1 MQTLISIIFF
11 LIVHNT
17 MSFARDPLTNY
28 HGHVE
33 HSLKVNNPK
42 ADKKQIQIQISP
54 GTISKDRIQGQAKCQ
69 MAGTYTL
76 HILKTLAIQKVVLVL
91 KRTTKSFSSNTFT
104 IACVYFYYSFPL
116 FLSVFDFCLS
126 LSSSFFVIS
135 DTIIIGIFYCL
146 KWPSIKYVPM
156 QRGGE
161 SVQKR
166 TGAYRR
172 GDALWSVST
181 YTSLF
186 CFFLSEVCRF
196 YNTNRFLS
204 NLRFILPYL
213 IDFQELHRC
222 RIRRQVF
229 ITLYRSHSSL

>member
-1 MQTLISIIFF
+1 MVTQ
-11 LIVHNT
+11 
-17 MSFARDPLTNY
+17 
-28 HGHVE
+28 
-33 HSLKVNNPK
+33 
-42 ADKKQIQIQISP
+42 
-54 GTISKDRIQGQAKCQ
+54 
-69 MAGTYTL
+69 
-76 HILKTLAIQKVVLVL
+76 HILRRSTTQ
-91 KRTTKSFSSNTFT
+91 KRTKNRFKSRYPLEQYPKTEFRVRRSVRWLEHIPCIFSRHQQYRRLFQFLNAQQNHLAPTLSLQLAFTFT
-104 IACVYFYYSFPL
+104 IVSLCS
-116 FLSVFDFCLS
+116 CLS
-126 LSSSFFVIS
+126 LIFAFLFHLVFS

-186 CFFLSEVCRF
+186 CFFRSEVCRF

>member
-91 KRTTKSFSSNTFT
+91 KRTTKSFSSTLSLQLAFTFT
-104 IACVYFYYSFPL
+104 IVSLCS
-116 FLSVFDFCLS
+116 CLS
-126 LSSSFFVIS
+126 LIFAFLFHLVFS